1 VQKQFHIIIN
11 PVAGGGKGKD
21 LGLAIRKYMDEVKLG
36 SFDIVYTK
44 GVGDAISLARENR
57 ESDHNVVVA
66 VGGDGTIN
74 EVVNG
79 LMNAQTNMSSIC
91 KMGVINCGSGAG
103 FVQSFGIPSDLASQ
117 IHLFLDG
124 HSKPVDVGLVS
135 YTDHSGIL
143 KSRYFINECQIG
155 FSGSV
160 VSVVSQKHKRFGG
173 KLAFGYVAVSQ
184 LMKYHATN
192 MKVTIDDGKTIIKK
206 QLGVTIGNGR
216 YCAGGMQ
223 LTPNARLDDGLLD
236 VLNIADMNLIQ
247 RLSAFSKVYSGKH
260 INTPFFTLDQA
271 NHIDIDSD
279 IPVWVEADGELLG
292 KTPCSVRLIPGAIQI
307 YSPIN
312 ATKP

>member
-1 VQKQFHIIIN
+1 MEKQFKIILN

-21 LGLAIRKYMDEVKLG
+21 LGLDIRKYMDKVIPG
-36 SFDIVYTK
+36 NFDIVYTK
-44 GVGDAISLARENR
+44 GIGDAISLASEYQKN
-57 ESDHNVVVA
+57 DKNVVIA
-66 VGGDGTIN
+66 AGGDGTIN

-79 LMNAQTNMSSIC
+79 ILKAHENKPSVC
-91 KMGVINCGSGAG
+91 KMGIINCGSGAG
-103 FVQSFGIPSDLASQ
+103 FAQSFGIPSDLTSQ
-117 IHLFLDG
+117 VNLFLDG

-135 YTDHSGIL
+135 YSDQSGIL

-160 VSVVSQKHKRFGG
+160 VSIVSQKHKRFGG
-173 KLAFGYVAVSQ
+173 KVAFGYVAISQ

-192 MKVTIDDGKTIIKK
+192 MKVIMDDHKTIFRK
-206 QLGVTIGNGR
+206 QLGVTIGNGS

-223 LTPNARLDDGLLD
+223 LTPNAKLNDGLLD
-236 VLNIADMNLIQ
+236 VLNIAEMSLIQ

-260 INTPFFTLDQA
+260 IYTPFFTLDQA
-271 NHIDIDSD
+271 NHIAIDSD

-292 KTPCSVRLIPGAIQI
+292 KTPCSVSLIPGAIQI

-312 ATKP
+312 AR